1 MEGTDMSKSAYF
13 MQECGT
19 CGRNL
24 RVRISYLG
32 KQVVCQ
38 HCKSQFKA
46 TEFRATDS
54 IGKGDSPVKPAS
66 AALKRADELLAA
78 ADAIKNRPR

>member
-1 MEGTDMSKSAYF
+1 MSKSALCGV
-13 MQECGT
+13 ECET

-24 RVRISYLG
+24 RVRVEYLG
-32 KQVVCQ
+32 KHVVCQ

-46 TEFRATDS
+46 TDAVVSDNALSNSTS
-54 IGKGDSPVKPAS
+54 TV
-66 AALKRADELLAA
+66 LKRDDELLAA

>member
-1 MEGTDMSKSAYF
+1 MSKSAYF

-38 HCKSQFKA
+38 HCKSQF
-46 TEFRATDS
+46 RATDAV
-54 IGKGDSPVKPAS
+54 GKGDSPLKPAS
-66 AALKRADELLAA
+66 AVLKRADELLAA

>member
-13 MQECGT
+13 MQECET

-24 RVRISYLG
+24 RVRVEYLG
-32 KQVVCQ
+32 KHVVCQ

-46 TEFRATDS
+46 TDAVGSDDALPNPTS
-54 IGKGDSPVKPAS
+54 TV
-66 AALKRADELLAA
+66 LKRADELLAA

>member
-38 HCKSQFKA
+38 HCKSQF
-46 TEFRATDS
+46 RATDS
-54 IGKGDSPVKPAS
+54 IDKGDSPVKPAS